1 MKKWIWLTTASLV
14 IVMLWSVLQLGP
26 QYIGK
31 SFLETGNF
39 SSEHEN
45 FKSQLVHLE
54 LAPPELAE
62 TPITAADIKQF
73 RDREASLAER
83 IRMIQEN
90 YEGDIQEAA
99 DTGNEDLETTLT
111 EQRESEITA
120 AKAFF
125 QDDELVREQIQAERE
140 AKVADIM
147 QQVKAERPV
156 FFENYPYYA
165 YQLTNIETGEV
176 FTRGELDDRPVYEET
191 FTADRPLRSNG
202 QVYESYEEED
212 YIQSEAEFEG
222 QIQITS
228 TELADSLYAND
239 LQAFNLTKS
248 LLYAFI
254 VLSVIGV
261 VVLLMKLPFKWNWF
275 TGNKFYVTWQN
286 WPIEIRLAALLLT
299 VYLLQVA
306 VMAKFFNVFRYM
318 MYGELW
324 INFLSGVWLLVFALA
339 VTAIALLQVLWLAE
353 LYRTEGK
360 LAEDLQNSYTWN
372 LIKIAR
378 FAFLKKSIGIQML
391 CLLVIVFFW
400 GFGTMLLV
408 NIPPGII
415 LWIPASL
422 FIGVPALLLF
432 LQRFGYLNLLMKRT
446 EAMAEG
452 RLEQEIPVQGR
463 SPLAD
468 HARHLSKLK
477 EGVRQSLSEQA
488 KSERLKTE
496 LITNVSHDL
505 RTPLTSIIT
514 YTDLMKAPD
523 LTTEERLAYAEVLE
537 RKADRLKN
545 LIEDLFEV
553 SKMASGNLELDRR
566 RVDYTQLMVQA
577 FAEHAEV
584 MESSGLDFRVNA
596 PDHPL
601 FILAD
606 GQKWWRVLDNLIVN
620 AVKYALPGTRV
631 YANLNEVDG
640 QAVFVIKNV
649 TKYELGEN
657 TDELFE
663 RFKRGDTARQTEGSG
678 LGLAIAQSIVE
689 LHEGTL
695 KIEVDG
701 DLFKVTV
708 KVDCMK

>member
-239 LQAFNLTKS
+239 FQAFNLTKS

-339 VTAIALLQVLWLAE
+339 VTAIALLQMLWLAE

>member
-239 LQAFNLTKS
+239 FQAFNLTKS

-339 VTAIALLQVLWLAE
+339 VTAIALLQMLWLAE

-422 FIGVPALLLF
+422 FIGLPALLLF

-553 SKMASGNLELDRR
+553 SKMASGNLELERR

-601 FILAD
+601 FILVD